1 MGRGADTQLS
11 SVRRL
16 GGTRRVRFVLHEVA
30 EYVVAAAL
38 IAVGTRASGGA
49 EILLVVTGGVLL
61 VLGACTSGRLGAVDL
76 LSRRSHHAGDLA
88 IVAALALSPAIFYR
102 ELHLVG
108 IVLAELVALVLL
120 RIERGTL
127 YDDRPRNGA
136 GRSAVRVA
144 NGGAVVTGAATDGAL
159 GAPPQASPQVSE
171 AAQRIGAG
179 AATAATVAA
188 AAASQIAPVAGRAAR
203 IGVRSLGLV
212 AGATRRAARDHAA
225 ERARRG
231 G

>member
-1 MGRGADTQLS
+1 MGRDVDTRS
-11 SVRRL
+11 SPVRRL

-49 EILLVVTGGVLL
+49 EILLVVTGGALL

-76 LSRRSHHAGDLA
+76 LSRRSHHAVDVA
-88 IVAALALSPAIFYR
+88 IVVALALSPAVFYR

-108 IVLAELVALVLL
+108 VVLAELVALVLL
-120 RIERGTL
+120 RVERGTL
-127 YDDRPRNGA
+127 YEDRPRGA
-136 GRSAVRVA
+136 ARPDVPFAG
-144 NGGAVVTGAATDGAL
+144 GGAVVTGADGAF
-159 GAPPQASPQVSE
+159 GAPAQGSPQVSE

-188 AAASQIAPVAGRAAR
+188 AAAAQIAPVAGRAAR

-225 ERARRG
+225 ERARREG
-231 G
+231 